1 MCSSILLDY
10 GIKTDLVLLQ
20 INYFWGLLHLHL
32 ESAELC
38 GRRSQEPFALV
49 YLLGEN
55 GLAKFQIDNNRTKTF
70 DSNVMTEI
78 NQDFFFKVKE
88 D

>member
-1 MCSSILLDY
+1 M
-10 GIKTDLVLLQ
+10 
-20 INYFWGLLHLHL
+20 
-32 ESAELC
+32 C

-78 NQDFFFKVKE
+78 NQDFFFKVKQ